1 MRNKVTVF
9 LKYVKNGN
17 FDLFVEE
24 MDRSNL
30 VENIIII
37 SDKNIKCKLGIIS
50 SNSIIDSKTIKKIAE
65 ITKTDFA
72 LIQIDGNNIIP
83 GQNFIERFV
92 TIARSTSAGLLYS
105 DYYGLKNNKTV
116 LQQTIEYQK
125 GSIRDDFDFGSFVLI
140 EVSALKNAAANLS
153 DYKFA
158 AFYSLRLAI
167 SRHHLIFRIPECLYT
182 KQECSE
188 NNAEKSQFSYVDPK
202 NRVAQ
207 IEMQQVATEHLKKI
221 DAYLKPN
228 FQKVIFDD
236 NGFNNEASV
245 IIPVKNRAK
254 TITAAVNSALNQK
267 TKFSFNVI
275 IIDNHSTDGTTELL
289 KEISLKDNRVLH
301 IIPKGKYLKI
311 GGCWNEGIS
320 NKSCGRF
327 SCQLD
332 SDDLYKN
339 ETTLQK
345 IINKFYD
352 EKCAM
357 VIGSYQLTDFSLD
370 EIPPGI
376 IDHKEWTI
384 ENGRNNALR
393 INGLGAPRAFYTP
406 LIRSIK
412 FPDVSYGEDYAV
424 ALAVSRNYNIGRIY
438 EPIYICRRWDGNT
451 DSTLTVEQQ
460 NKNNF
465 YKDKIR
471 TIEICT
477 RQKMNL

>member
-1 MRNKVTVF
+1 MKNKVTVF
-9 LKYVKNGN
+9 LKYVNNEN
-17 FDLFVEE
+17 FDLFVED
-24 MDRSNL
+24 MDGSSL
-30 VENIIII
+30 VEKVFII
-37 SDKNIKCKLGIIS
+37 SDKDIKSKFGVIS
-50 SNSIIDSKTIKKIAE
+50 SNSIIDTKTINKIAE
-65 ITKTDFA
+65 TTETNFA
-72 LIQIDGNNIIP
+72 LIQIDGSKIIP
-83 GQNFIERFV
+83 GQNFIERFL
-92 TIARSTSAGLLYS
+92 TIAQSTSAGFLYS
-105 DYYGLKNNKTV
+105 DFYELKDDKNV
-116 LQQTIEYQK
+116 PHPTIEYQK
-125 GSIRDDFDFGSFVLI
+125 GSIRDDFDFGSFVLV
-140 EVSALKNAAANLS
+140 ETNALKNAAANLS

-167 SRHHLIFRIPECLYT
+167 SRHHLIFRIPEYLYT
-182 KQECSE
+182 KQEYSE
-188 NNAEKSQFSYVDPK
+188 NNVEKSQFSYVDPK
-202 NRVAQ
+202 NSVAQ
-207 IEMQQVATEHLKKI
+207 IEMQQAATEHLKKI
-221 DAYLKPN
+221 DAYLKP
-228 FQKVIFDD
+228 IFKKITFND
-236 NGFNNEASV
+236 NSFNNEASIV
-245 IIPVKNRAK
+245 IPVKNRVK

-289 KEISLKDNRVLH
+289 KELSLKDNRVLH
-301 IIPKGKYLKI
+301 IIPKSKDLKI

-320 NKSCGRF
+320 DKNCGRF

-357 VIGSYQLTDFSLD
+357 VIGSYQLTDFNLD

-376 IDHKEWTI
+376 IDHREWTI

-424 ALAVSRNYNIGRIY
+424 ALAVSRNYDVGRIY